1 MDVVH
6 YSDTHG
12 YEWDVPAKNAWMYR
26 DYLVR
31 ALNADVP
38 LKQLMLEQIA
48 GDLIEPR
55 VDVGRA

>member
-31 ALNADVP
+31 SLNADVP
-38 LKQLMLEQIA
+38 SSNSCWSKSPAI
-48 GDLIEPR
+48 
-55 VDVGRA
+55 